1 MMLGLRQ
8 NVQKLLDINDEISNH
23 SRKLQELKQVKMDI
37 EDTIQDT
44 LKELNLEDKKFML
57 NNNLICQKK
66 SLAYQALSLK
76 YVDTCLTNIVD
87 EDTKIRII
95 NLLKSN
101 RSVKEKTEIK
111 IEKK

>member
-1 MMLGLRQ
+1 MLGLRK
-8 NVQKLLDINDEISNH
+8 NVQKLLDINDEIGSH
-23 SRKLQELKQVKMDI
+23 SRKLQELRQIKIEI

-66 SLAYQALSLK
+66 SLAYQALSLR
-76 YVDTCLTNIVD
+76 YVDTCLENIVD
-87 EDTKIRII
+87 EETKNKII
-95 NLLKSN
+95 DSLKSN
-101 RSVKEKTEIK
+101 RCVKEKTEIK